1 MKQDEVTHHFV
12 DENMTNYADYAC
24 TTDGVNMNTH
34 NQACI
39 SKLEFGEPSP
49 EYNGLYYI
57 EMNFHAF
64 NLSKMNEI
72 VEVETEVEDSFWT
85 IKNAAVTAGVSGF
98 SLAAIA
104 FILWGKRPN
113 NLF

>member
-1 MKQDEVTHHFV
+1 
-12 DENMTNYADYAC
+12 
-24 TTDGVNMNTH
+24 
-34 NQACI
+34 
-39 SKLEFGEPSP
+39 
-49 EYNGLYYI
+49 
-57 EMNFHAF
+57 
-64 NLSKMNEI
+64 MNEI

-85 IKNAAVTAGVSGF
+85 IKNAAVTAGLSGF